1 MGVQKSCVCVCVWCV
16 WGGGVQ
22 SLSLVVVLSCS
33 NGRPWHEM
41 RRHPRPLPNIT
52 QFTFWLKYPLRQHLK
67 EGHQLGVPEQDPFSS
82 PPLTNAPHAP
92 IASAPMHTPLP
103 VISSLCRHPL
113 PHHPAGTAQALEQ
126 LAWSRTAA
134 GSRCPTSS
142 YRPWS
147 VCADFACSALE
158 HSKSRPRPA

>member
-1 MGVQKSCVCVCVWCV
+1 M
-16 WGGGVQ
+16 Q

-92 IASAPMHTPLP
+92 LLQPPCIHPFPPSAPY
-103 VISSLCRHPL
+103 
-113 PHHPAGTAQALEQ
+113 AGTH
-126 LAWSRTAA
+126 
-134 GSRCPTSS
+134 CPTTPRALPKLLSNWPGVEP
-142 YRPWS
+142 RRE
-147 VCADFACSALE
+147 VGALLRLTGLGRCARISHAQLLSIQNRGRDRLE
-158 HSKSRPRPA
+158 NVQKVLGM